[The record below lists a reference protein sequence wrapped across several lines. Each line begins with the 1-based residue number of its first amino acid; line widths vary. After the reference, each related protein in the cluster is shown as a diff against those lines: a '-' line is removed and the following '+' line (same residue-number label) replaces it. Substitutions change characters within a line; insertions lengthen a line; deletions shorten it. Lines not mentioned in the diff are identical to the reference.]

1 MYLKAVSAREMKTA
15 DRLAM
20 EKYNI
25 STEQLIE
32 NAADALYSE
41 CPPVKSA
48 VIFAGA
54 GNNGADGCALARR
67 LFLSGTEVKIITLA
81 EIDNGLVKTAELLGI
96 KIYDF
101 YEKPECDA
109 ELCVDAVFGTGLT
122 REVTGKAGEMIDC
135 FNSLNGFKLSV
146 DIPSGV
152 CADTGRVMGKAVRA
166 DKTVTFAFAKAG
178 LYQYPGK
185 ELAGEV
191 VIKDIF
197 LPDSVGDT
205 KKYIVK
211 SAHLEKRRP
220 NTHKGCYGHLLTL
233 TGSAG
238 MAGAACLAAT
248 AAVKSGCGLVTCG
261 VPGVIFDTAAAKLS
275 EAMTVSL
282 PSNSEG
288 FLREAAA
295 AAEEHIKKAS
305 AILIGCGIRNNSETA
320 YFVREV
326 IERSQGKS
334 LIIDADALNVL
345 ASSPE
350 YLKGAIITPHP
361 GEMARLMQTSVA
373 SVEEDRMNNA
383 LSFAESYGCTVVL
396 KGAATVTA
404 YPDGRAYIN
413 CGGNPGMANGG
424 SGDALAGITA
434 SFAAQKIPEAA
445 VKAVWAHSLAGDLA
459 AEEYSENAMSAGD
472 IIKMLPG
479 AIKSMYEQR

>member
-1 MYLKAVSAREMKTA
+1 MYLKAVSAEEMRAA
-15 DRLAM
+15 DALAQK
-20 EKYNI
+20 KYNI

-48 VIFAGA
+48 VIFVGT

-67 LFLSGTEVKIITLA
+67 LFLSGAEVKIITLA
-81 EIDNGLVKTAELLGI
+81 EINHRLIQTAALLGI

-101 YEKPECDA
+101 YEKPECEA
-109 ELCVDAVFGTGLT
+109 ELYVDAIFGTGLS
-122 REVTGKAGEMIDC
+122 REVTGKAGEMLDY
-135 FNSLNGFKLSV
+135 FNSCTGFKLSV
-146 DIPSGV
+146 DMPSGV
-152 CADTGRVMGKAVRA
+152 CADTGKVLGRAVRA
-166 DKTVTFAFAKAG
+166 DKTVTFAFAKPG

-185 ELAGEV
+185 ELSGEV

-211 SAHLEKRRP
+211 SARLEKRRP

-238 MAGAACLAAT
+238 MAGAAYLSAT

-261 VPGVIFDTAAAKLS
+261 VPDVIFNTATAKLS
-275 EAMTVSL
+275 EAMVASL
-282 PSNSEG
+282 PSNGES
-288 FLREAAA
+288 FLKNAAS
-295 AAEEHIKKAS
+295 AAEEYINKAT

-326 IERSQGKS
+326 IERSQGKR
-334 LIIDADALNVL
+334 LVLDADALNVL

-361 GEMARLMQTSVA
+361 GEMARLMGTSVA
-373 SVEEDRMNNA
+373 SVEEDRMYNA
-383 LSFAESYGCTVVL
+383 LSFAEKYGCTVVL

-434 SFAAQKIPEAA
+434 SFAAQNIPDAA
-445 VKAVWAHSLAGDLA
+445 VCAVWAHSLAGDMA
-459 AEEYSENAMSAGD
+459 AEEYSENAMSAVD
-472 IIKMLPG
+472 IIKMLPK

>member
-1 MYLKAVSAREMKTA
+1 MYLKAVSAKEMKMA
-15 DRLAM
+15 DSLAR

-48 VIFAGA
+48 VIFVGA
-54 GNNGADGCALARR
+54 GNNGADGYALARR
-67 LFLSGTEVKIITLA
+67 LFLSGAEVKIITLS
-81 EIDNGLVKTAELLGI
+81 EIDNGLIKTAELLGI

-101 YEKPECDA
+101 YDRPECDA
-109 ELCVDAVFGTGLT
+109 ELCVDAVFGTGLSG
-122 REVTGKAGEMIDC
+122 EVEGKAGEMLDY
-135 FNSLNGFKLSV
+135 FNSLTGFKLSV

-152 CADTGRVMGKAVRA
+152 CADTGKAMGKAVRA
-166 DKTVTFAFAKAG
+166 DKTVTFAFAKPG

-211 SAHLEKRRP
+211 SAPLEKRRP

-238 MAGAACLAAT
+238 MAGAAYLAAT

-261 VPGVIFDTAAAKLS
+261 VPEVIFATATAKLS
-275 EAMTVSL
+275 EAMAIAL

-295 AAEEHIKKAS
+295 AAQEHIKKAN

-326 IERSQGKS
+326 IERSQGKE

-383 LSFAESYGCTVVL
+383 LSFAERYDCTVVL

-434 SFAAQKIPEAA
+434 SFAAQKVPEAA
-445 VKAVWAHSLAGDLA
+445 VRAVWAHSLAGDMA
-459 AEEYSENAMSAGD
+459 AAEYSENAMSASD
-472 IIKMLPG
+472 IIKMLPK